1 MTEKMDTAQITIV
14 IPVYNRATIVER
26 TLASVAAQT
35 LRPLSV
41 VLVDNNSTDT
51 TLAVLQRWAEA
62 HSAPD
67 FAVEVISEPRPG
79 ASNARNAG
87 LARVRTPWTMFFD
100 SDDIMLPDHCA
111 SALATAAANP
121 TAQIIG
127 WDAELQYPDG
137 RTRRLRFTTRD
148 AIYTN
153 VFHSTFSTVL
163 YMARTELFR
172 HVGGWLK
179 DSRMFDDCE
188 LGNRL
193 LLTKPVMVKRRGAT
207 TVVVYPQPDSIS
219 NTKVSYDSIKIAL
232 DGIEAALPP
241 RKRHW
246 VDLLRVIKLAG
257 WGKEHPASANVVRE
271 ILDRQ
276 PWLRRCLW
284 TILYK
289 YALHGGRGVARIY
302 RPLSYI
308 EL

>member
-41 VLVDNNSTDT
+41 VLVDNNSTDA

-121 TAQIIG
+121 AAQIIG

-153 VFHSTFSTVL
+153 VFHSTFSTQL

-207 TVVVYPQPDSIS
+207 TVVVYQQPDSIS

-232 DGIEAALPP
+232 DGIEAALPL

-246 VDLLRVIKLAG
+246 VDLIRLLMTATWARNSTDAAHHARAILA
-257 WGKEHPASANVVRE
+257 
-271 ILDRQ
+271 RQ
-276 PWLRRCLW
+276 PWLRRQLW
-284 TILYK
+284 ALFYH
-289 YALHGGRGVARIY
+289 YSLHGGRGVARLY
-302 RPLSYI
+302 RPFSLLGI
-308 EL
+308 